1 MTNFSRLA
9 SLFALILAVVV
20 TFFAAM
26 PAFAV
31 EPIKIA
37 RDDKALDLSGAVQIY
52 RNQGENFQVSTA
64 PGPDGI
70 VRRIEVEANDAR
82 SSGDWAVFALAN
94 TTDQQLDRLIVAP
107 HFRLVNSGIFWPDLG
122 STRIAA
128 ITPSE
133 GFALDRQTSPDADV
147 FRVTLNPGTVVTF
160 IAELASP
167 KLPQVYLWDPDSYK
181 DSVNSYT
188 LFRGI
193 VIGISGLLALFLT
206 ILFVVKGTSMFP
218 ATAALAW
225 AVLAYICVDFG
236 FLNKIIEISPGNEQI
251 WRAGTEVALAGTFV
265 VFLFAYLNLN
275 RWHGH
280 FSYGALVWILGLL
293 LIAGVA
299 IVDPAVAAGIARI
312 SFAATALT
320 GLGLIIFLGVRGYDR
335 AIMLVPSW
343 VMVLLWLCGS
353 WMAITGMLDNDIA
366 QPALGGGLILII
378 LLIGFTVMQHA
389 FAGSGAHQGLFSDL
403 ERQALAVAGSGD
415 IVWDWDVLRDRVVT
429 KPDISLQ
436 LGLAPNSLGGAA
448 RNWLPVLHADD
459 RDTFRTTLD
468 VVLEHRRGKVA
479 QNFRLRGADGH
490 YHWFSLRARPVIG
503 SDGEVIRCVGTMVDV
518 TEQKKSEER
527 LLHDAVHD
535 NLTGLPNRELFMNRL
550 EAIISI
556 ARTEDK
562 VRPTVFI
569 IDIDRFKQVNDGLG
583 ISAGDTI
590 LLTVARR
597 LHRLLKPKDSLSRFA
612 GDQFALML
620 LSEQDPARIAAM
632 ADAIK
637 HAINNPITF
646 AKREI
651 VLTASI
657 GLITWTTAQTSAE
670 DMVKD
675 AELAMHQAKRFGG
688 DRIEPFR
695 PAFRTVGTDRLQ
707 FESDLRRAIE
717 RREFTLAYQPIVR
730 LEDGSVAGF
739 EALLRWDH
747 PRRGMIPPGDFIPV
761 AENCG
766 LIVQLG
772 LFAMQ
777 QAAEDLAGWQKQIG
791 DAPLSVS
798 VNLSSRQLIRRDLV
812 SDVRS
817 VIARANLKPR
827 CFRLELT
834 ESLVMDNPEQTAHVL
849 TKLKQLGIGLSLD
862 DFGTGYSSLSY
873 LTRFPFDTIKID
885 KSFVDDATPKRA
897 VLLKS
902 MVNMAHELGLSVVAE
917 GISDESD
924 ALELRQMGCE
934 YVQSFMF
941 GAPMP
946 GDQVLKTLR
955 EQYPLTQA

>member
-1 MTNFSRLA
+1 
-9 SLFALILAVVV
+9 
-20 TFFAAM
+20 
-26 PAFAV
+26 
-31 EPIKIA
+31 
-37 RDDKALDLSGAVQIY
+37 
-52 RNQGENFQVSTA
+52 
-64 PGPDGI
+64 
-70 VRRIEVEANDAR
+70 
-82 SSGDWAVFALAN
+82 
-94 TTDQQLDRLIVAP
+94 
-107 HFRLVNSGIFWPDLG
+107 
-122 STRIAA
+122 
-128 ITPSE
+128 
-133 GFALDRQTSPDADV
+133 
-147 FRVTLNPGTVVTF
+147 
-160 IAELASP
+160 
-167 KLPQVYLWDPDSYK
+167 
-181 DSVNSYT
+181 
-188 LFRGI
+188 
-193 VIGISGLLALFLT
+193 
-206 ILFVVKGTSMFP
+206 
-218 ATAALAW
+218 
-225 AVLAYICVDFG
+225 
-236 FLNKIIEISPGNEQI
+236 
-251 WRAGTEVALAGTFV
+251 
-265 VFLFAYLNLN
+265 
-275 RWHGH
+275 
-280 FSYGALVWILGLL
+280 
-293 LIAGVA
+293 
-299 IVDPAVAAGIARI
+299 
-312 SFAATALT
+312 
-320 GLGLIIFLGVRGYDR
+320 
-335 AIMLVPSW
+335 MLVPSW
-343 VMVLLWLCGS
+343 VMVLFWLCGS

-389 FAGSGAHQGLFSDL
+389 FAGGALHQGLFSDL

-429 KPDISLQ
+429 KPDVSVQ
-436 LGLAPNSLGGAA
+436 LGLTPNSLGGAA

-468 VVLEHRRGKVA
+468 VVLEHRRGRVS

-535 NLTGLPNRELFMNRL
+535 NLTGLPNRELYMNRL

-556 ARTEDK
+556 ARTEEK
-562 VRPTVFI
+562 VRPTVFV

-590 LLTVARR
+590 LLTIARR

-620 LSEQDPARIAAM
+620 LSEQDPARIAAV

-717 RREFTLAYQPIVR
+717 RHEFTLAYQPIVR

-777 QAAEDLAGWQKQIG
+777 QAAEDLATWQKQIG

-798 VNLSSRQLIRRDLV
+798 VNLSSRQLHPPRPGQRRPLGHRA
-812 SDVRS
+812 SQSEAALLPAGTYR
-817 VIARANLKPR
+817 IAGDGQSRADIACAEQAEAARHRPVAGR
-827 CFRLELT
+827 FRHRLFVT
-834 ESLVMDNPEQTAHVL
+834 VL
-849 TKLKQLGIGLSLD
+849 
-862 DFGTGYSSLSY
+862 
-873 LTRFPFDTIKID
+873 
-885 KSFVDDATPKRA
+885 
-897 VLLKS
+897 
-902 MVNMAHELGLSVVAE
+902 
-917 GISDESD
+917 SD
-924 ALELRQMGCE
+924 ALPVRHDQDRQELRRRCDAEARGAAEIHGQHGARTWSVGGRRRHLRRERCAGAAPDGLRICAE
-934 YVQSFMF
+934 LHVRRADARRPGAEDAEGTVSAYSGVMF
-941 GAPMP
+941 RRDRRP
-946 GDQVLKTLR
+946 G
-955 EQYPLTQA
+955 

>member
-1 MTNFSRLA
+1 
-9 SLFALILAVVV
+9 
-20 TFFAAM
+20 
-26 PAFAV
+26 
-31 EPIKIA
+31 
-37 RDDKALDLSGAVQIY
+37 
-52 RNQGENFQVSTA
+52 
-64 PGPDGI
+64 
-70 VRRIEVEANDAR
+70 
-82 SSGDWAVFALAN
+82 
-94 TTDQQLDRLIVAP
+94 
-107 HFRLVNSGIFWPDLG
+107 
-122 STRIAA
+122 
-128 ITPSE
+128 
-133 GFALDRQTSPDADV
+133 
-147 FRVTLNPGTVVTF
+147 
-160 IAELASP
+160 
-167 KLPQVYLWDPDSYK
+167 
-181 DSVNSYT
+181 
-188 LFRGI
+188 
-193 VIGISGLLALFLT
+193 
-206 ILFVVKGTSMFP
+206 
-218 ATAALAW
+218 
-225 AVLAYICVDFG
+225 
-236 FLNKIIEISPGNEQI
+236 
-251 WRAGTEVALAGTFV
+251 
-265 VFLFAYLNLN
+265 
-275 RWHGH
+275 
-280 FSYGALVWILGLL
+280 
-293 LIAGVA
+293 
-299 IVDPAVAAGIARI
+299 
-312 SFAATALT
+312 
-320 GLGLIIFLGVRGYDR
+320 
-335 AIMLVPSW
+335 
-343 VMVLLWLCGS
+343 
-353 WMAITGMLDNDIA
+353 
-366 QPALGGGLILII
+366 
-378 LLIGFTVMQHA
+378 
-389 FAGSGAHQGLFSDL
+389 
-403 ERQALAVAGSGD
+403 
-415 IVWDWDVLRDRVVT
+415 
-429 KPDISLQ
+429 
-436 LGLAPNSLGGAA
+436 
-448 RNWLPVLHADD
+448 
-459 RDTFRTTLD
+459 
-468 VVLEHRRGKVA
+468 
-479 QNFRLRGADGH
+479 
-490 YHWFSLRARPVIG
+490 
-503 SDGEVIRCVGTMVDV
+503 
-518 TEQKKSEER
+518 
-527 LLHDAVHD
+527 
-535 NLTGLPNRELFMNRL
+535 MNRL

-597 LHRLLKPKDSLSRFA
+597 LHRILKPKDSLSRFA

-620 LSEQDPARIAAM
+620 LSEQDPARIAAI

-849 TKLKQLGIGLSLD
+849 AKLKQLGIGLSLD

-885 KSFVDDATPKRA
+885 KSFVDDSTPKRA

-955 EQYPLTQA
+955 EQYPLTRA